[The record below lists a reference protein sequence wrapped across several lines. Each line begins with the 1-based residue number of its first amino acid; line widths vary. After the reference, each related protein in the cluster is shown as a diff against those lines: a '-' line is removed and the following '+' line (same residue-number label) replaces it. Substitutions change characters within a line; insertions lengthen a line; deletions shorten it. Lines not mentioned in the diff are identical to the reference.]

1 LWVFRSPEYKNP
13 AQFSGRDLFVLD
25 KIAILYHILRAN
37 VNKLK
42 SDYELQGK
50 PALDETKKN
59 SYNDRRLGIAQ
70 SLMGMYRRLCP
81 ILLNKIAILDN
92 TESSSSQEAAFC
104 PTPREL
110 LHLQQQTP

>member
-1 LWVFRSPEYKNP
+1 MGQNAASCDEED
-13 AQFSGRDLFVLD
+13 SVLS

-81 ILLNKIAILDN
+81 ILLNKIAILSN
-92 TESSSSQEAAFC
+92 TKRSRPENWAGFLYSGERNTHNSLS
-104 PTPREL
+104 
-110 LHLQQQTP
+110 